1 MSDHNESVNLS
12 ARRETDVKRI
22 HWSCFTPERN
32 GGQKGPDV
40 EEKLES
46 VVPDLTLGSVIYK
59 PCDLG
64 QVP

>member
-1 MSDHNESVNLS
+1 MPEWV
-12 ARRETDVKRI
+12 TDVNRI
-22 HWSCFTPERN
+22 HWSCFTTERN

-40 EEKLES
+40 EKKLES